1 MFRRGILEEGARVF
15 AEVLSNVQA
24 DLTEVAR
31 RCGEAGGYR
40 SDEGVQALQAEVEDS
55 LLLLLDSLQN
65 ELERRQQ
72 EQTRPGTPPP
82 DGTPPLVPDV
92 AELKV
97 LRKIE
102 EGILQRMDELLVL
115 HPELESEQVDSILL
129 RDLGRL
135 AYRHQRMTELFQD
148 LRRRLGLSDPPPLSE
163 DSEHP

>member
-1 MFRRGILEEGARVF
+1 
-15 AEVLSNVQA
+15 
-24 DLTEVAR
+24 
-31 RCGEAGGYR
+31 
-40 SDEGVQALQAEVEDS
+40 
-55 LLLLLDSLQN
+55 
-65 ELERRQQ
+65 
-72 EQTRPGTPPP
+72 
-82 DGTPPLVPDV
+82 LVPDV